1 MNRKKII
8 AAILSIALPVF
19 VTGCGAGE
27 PSAPDTNTEMS
38 EEKMT
43 LRIENGALQPILEYS
58 SPRDN
63 PYSNE
68 ESDILR
74 FCVYVET
81 DHDTDNDGIAD
92 LVKAFI
98 QVPRGAVTGDFKAG
112 VIYDPTPY
120 GAGTVDEAGAGAMS
134 LHVEEPFDYQ
144 SLYRECEKRETA
156 GEMSSMDLAMEAD
169 GRDWN
174 YTVPVT
180 YDTGYSYAMDYD
192 YYLVRGYAVVQASG
206 IGTYGSEGFEL
217 CGTELERDS
226 HKCVI
231 EWLTG
236 DRKAFTDK
244 TSNIEIKADW
254 SNGNVAMTGCSYGGT
269 LPFTVATTGVEGLKT
284 IIPYAGI
291 ASWYDY
297 TNSQGI
303 TIISSV
309 SYTDFLAAYNCGGT
323 FLDNDWTVPNEEYGS
338 WLWQISQDQE
348 AANGDYAPIWEES
361 NYYEDYAGIKC
372 SALIVQGL
380 NDFNVTARQAD
391 LMVRAFEQAGQNVK
405 LVLHQNG
412 HNDLYGIMVNGELWD
427 EIQNRWLAHYLYGV
441 ENGIEDMPAVSV
453 QSNID
458 GEYDSYDSWRDFT
471 YVDTPVQYDESQT
484 RVSAE
489 GLAAYTYEMFPGL
502 NEVERME
509 EFYLGL
515 DESMAAFY
523 EISLPENTTVCGV
536 PEIHVK
542 LSTNVTDLD
551 GLMITAI
558 LMDVRDDSEEFK
570 GYMLKDRLSS
580 RLPVTTVG
588 SYLCGGSEKDILEF
602 VQSSMPGKCISF
614 GWTDLRN
621 PGQGE
626 ASSDYDDPVIL
637 EAGKFYD
644 YTFYMVPTA
653 YTVAPG
659 HHLELI
665 LTTWDPYRVFLDE
678 SFGIELDPEEEAE
691 VIDYNYSYV
700 IDNASIQARIPVK

>member
-1 MNRKKII
+1 MNRKKFI
-8 AAILSIALPVF
+8 AAIM
-19 VTGCGAGE
+19 CGALFVSGAGFNV
-27 PSAPDTNTEMS
+27 SAQAAPISGSAKTS
-38 EEKMT
+38 GEKMA

-58 SPRDN
+58 SPREN

-68 ESDILR
+68 GSDILR

-81 DHDTDNDGIAD
+81 DHDTDNDGMAD
-92 LVKAFI
+92 LVKAFV

-120 GAGTVDEAGAGAMS
+120 GVGTVAEVEYGASPLYEA
-134 LHVEEPFDYQ
+134 EPFDYQ
-144 SLYRECEKRETA
+144 SLYRECEKRKTA
-156 GEMSSMDLAMEAD
+156 GMMSSMELAMKAN

-174 YTVPVT
+174 YMVPAT
-180 YDTGYSYAMDYD
+180 YQMGYAYAMTYD

-269 LPFTVATTGVEGLKT
+269 LPFTVATTGVKGLKT

-297 TNSQGI
+297 TNSQGVP
-303 TIISSV
+303 TISSV
-309 SYTDFLAAYNCGGT
+309 SYTDFLAALNCGGT

-338 WLWQISQDQE
+338 WLWQVSQDQE
-348 AANGDYAPIWEES
+348 EANGDYAPIWEES

-372 SALIVQGL
+372 SALVVQGL

-405 LVLHQNG
+405 LVLHQDG
-412 HNDLYGIMVNGELWD
+412 HNDLYGTMVNGELWD
-427 EIQNRWLAHYLYGV
+427 EIQNKWLAHYLYGV
-441 ENGIEDMPAVSV
+441 ENGIEKMPAVSV

-458 GEYDSYDSWRDFT
+458 GEYDNYDSWRDFT
-471 YVDTPVQYDESQT
+471 YVDAPVQYDKEKT

-489 GLAAYTYEMFPGL
+489 GLAAYTYGIFQGE
-502 NEVERME
+502 NVVERRE
-509 EFYLGL
+509 EFYLCMN
-515 DESMAAFY
+515 EPMAASY

-542 LSTNVTDLD
+542 LSTDVTDLD
-551 GLMITAI
+551 GLMVTAI
-558 LMDVRDDSEEFK
+558 LMDVRDDFEKFK
-570 GYMLKDRLSS
+570 GYMPKERLQE
-580 RLPVTTVG
+580 RIPVTTIG
-588 SYLCGGSEKDILEF
+588 SYQCGGSERDILEF
-602 VQSSMPGKCISF
+602 VKSSTYGKCISF

-626 ASSDYDDPVIL
+626 ASSDYNDPVML
-637 EAGKFYD
+637 EAGKPYD
-644 YTFYMVPTA
+644 YTFYMIPTA

-665 LTTWDPYRVFLDE
+665 LMTWDPYRVFLDE
-678 SFGIELDPEEEAE
+678 SFGFEPDPDAE

-700 IDNASIQARIPVK
+700 IDNTSIQARIPVK